1 MKTALL
7 IYWIATTIAGVYWMI
22 KHPSD
27 RRFQDEEFSLLEVI
41 AFIFPCACIAWA
53 IVPMFL
59 LNQVK
64 FKR

>member
-1 MKTALL
+1 MGTLLL

-41 AFIFPCACIAWA
+41 AFIFP
-53 IVPMFL
+53 VDHRSYL
-59 LNQVK
+59 
-64 FKR
+64 